1 MPSQGRFPG
10 HMAAAK
16 WHLAYLIGCSNL
28 SCLLIQTPSSKNE
41 NASLAPKMTGRKIL
55 FSCHVSSAVMF
66 CQDCSKNDLV
76 LLHSECTD
84 PAYQVLISR
93 GFFDLFSKPA
103 GTCSSCHMA
112 FSKGKS
118 LLMSSGFW
126 SNPLTRKSF
135 ILWEM
140 PNLCPGRQRSLAL
153 SSLPPPRRPKASAIS
168 CKHTC

>member
-1 MPSQGRFPG
+1 MFKSILLVDPDSQFQKR
-10 HMAAAK
+10 K
-16 WHLAYLIGCSNL
+16 CKSCSKNDWSQNPLLL
-28 SCLLIQTPSSKNE
+28 SCLKC
-41 NASLAPKMTGRKIL
+41 GY
-55 FSCHVSSAVMF
+55 VF